1 MNRPVVYSFPT
12 GMSSL
17 TVNHSIDLLYLLK
30 ENFKYLLM
38 DLLITG
44 SSFENLIYLSSC
56 SLSQR
61 WRFLNVLQSNEWDL
75 TYTNVSGV
83 ASQYIL
89 WSGNLW
95 YPIRSRMLKTKQLFF
110 ISSFKINTWF
120 VDCTTWY
127 SEKSYRLI
135 RHKE

>member
-17 TVNHSIDLLYLLK
+17 TVNHSMDLLYLLK

-89 WSGNLW
+89 WSGSLW
-95 YPIRSRMLKTKQLFF
+95 YPIRSRMLKTNQLFF